1 MPIYMKI
8 EGIKGDVTAEGH
20 EAWIEVLSFSWG
32 MNQQGAAGRGGG
44 GGAGKV
50 SMQDFHF
57 VHRVDKASPKLMLAA
72 CEGRHI
78 PSAEMAVS
86 SERSDLGPVGD
97 GKNPGG
103 DYLVIKL
110 KDLIVSSVRP
120 GADTATDEA
129 ALEAVSLNFNDITAE
144 YRTADGSVKGSCN

>member
-32 MNQQGAAGRGGG
+32 VSQQGAVGRG
-44 GGAGKV
+44 GGAGKASV
-50 SMQDFHF
+50 QDFHF
-57 VHRVDKASPKLMLAA
+57 VHRVDAASPKLMLAA
-72 CEGRHI
+72 CNGRHI

-86 SERSDLGPVGD
+86 SEQSDLGPVGD

-110 KDLIVSSVRP
+110 KDIIVSSVRP
-120 GADTATDEA
+120 GADSATDEA
-129 ALEAVSLNFNDITAE
+129 ALEAVSLSFSDITAE
-144 YRTADGSVKGSCN
+144 YKTGDGSVKGSCS